1 MFFLVRTLF
10 LFVFFLIHNG
20 KNTLTSKKKK
30 NKKSKGKNILKR
42 KCYSIF
48 GTELG
53 FAQKSCYNFS
63 RLLSQKNKMQKKNVT
78 SCHIFVN
85 ITANLALKR
94 DRETPSGTSTSVN
107 SILER
112 FHRHQ
117 RILKIHGAF
126 KIPDNFK
133 VSLKFKLEVSEDKVL
148 QEILRL
154 DGTKSTP
161 SGDIPDI
168 SEC

>member
-1 MFFLVRTLF
+1 MLFYLWNGAGFRPEKLLQFFPF
-10 LFVFFLIHNG
+10 AFPKEQNAE
-20 KNTLTSKKKK
+20 KKCK
-30 NKKSKGKNILKR
+30 
-42 KCYSIF
+42 
-48 GTELG
+48 
-53 FAQKSCYNFS
+53 
-63 RLLSQKNKMQKKNVT
+63 

-85 ITANLALKR
+85 ITADLALKR

-154 DGTKSTP
+154 DGTKSAP
-161 SGDIPDI
+161 SGDIPGI